1 MQKHLWK
8 KFLLKKKEKEKKRD
22 QNRKEMNQAEG
33 TPEHVSMLS
42 KKINKYILI

>member
-1 MQKHLWK
+1 VEKI
-8 KFLLKKKEKEKKRD
+8 FVKKKEKEKKRD
-22 QNRKEMNQAEG
+22 QNRKEINQAEG